1 MSASPDV
8 VVVGGGVIGL
18 SCAWRLAQEG
28 LAVTLLERGF
38 CGREASWSA
47 VGVLSPGN
55 PNFKHA
61 LARLHLESLDLYP
74 AFCDELRALTGIDPE
89 YARCRRLELC
99 DVDQRYRMGLSE
111 VRATADRAMPDGAP
125 VLEMLTPDDA
135 TALEPAMQ
143 RPRYGALL
151 CRISAQVRNP
161 RLLQALRRACE
172 QAGVVVCEQP
182 PVIGLHTDGA
192 TVTGVLTADQP
203 ISARYVVVAA
213 GTWAGSVDPRVA
225 TRMPVHPVRGQV
237 LLLEMD
243 DPPFRHIIRRKNHYV
258 LRRHDG
264 LVLGGSTVEHD
275 AGFEIRNTAAGVE
288 GLIQGALSLVP
299 ALADARVGGMWSG
312 LRPCT
317 PDWRP
322 YIGFV
327 PGMDGLI
334 AAFGHFKTGLVFAPI
349 TARIVADLI
358 MRGQTPFDLSRAAP
372 GRPMKLPRRRD

>member
-1 MSASPDV
+1 MSGNPDV

-18 SCAWRLAQEG
+18 SCAWRLAQAG
-28 LAVTLLERGF
+28 LGVTLLERSF

-61 LARLHLESLDLYP
+61 LARLHLDSLDLYP
-74 AFCDELRALTGIDPE
+74 AFCEELRTRTGIDPE
-89 YARCRRLELC
+89 YERCRRLELC

-111 VRATADRAMPDGAP
+111 VRATADRAMPDGSP

-135 TALEPAMQ
+135 VALEPAMQ
-143 RPRYGALL
+143 RPQYGALL

-161 RLLQALRRACE
+161 RLLKGLRRACE
-172 QAGVVVCEQP
+172 QAGAVVCEQT
-182 PVIGLHTDGA
+182 PVIGLRMDGEV
-192 TVTGVLTADQP
+192 VTGVLTADQS
-203 ISARYVVVAA
+203 ITARYVVLAA
-213 GTWAGSVDPRVA
+213 GTGAGTVDPRVA
-225 TRMPVHPVRGQV
+225 AQMPVHPVRGQV
-237 LLLEMD
+237 LLLETD

-258 LRRHDG
+258 LRRRDG
-264 LVLGGSTVEHD
+264 LVLVGSTVEHD
-275 AGFEIRNTAAGVE
+275 AGFGTRNTPAGVE

-299 ALADARVGGMWSG
+299 ALADAKVVGMWSG
-312 LRPCT
+312 LRPCS

-322 YIGFV
+322 YIGIV

-349 TARIVADLI
+349 TARIVTDLVAT
-358 MRGQTPFDLSRAAP
+358 GQTPFDLSRAAP
-372 GRPMKLPRRRD
+372 GRPMKLPRKRS